1 VSGSRNAFAVIVL
14 LALPLLTGSDYLLH
28 LLVLCVLFSILALSY
43 NVTLG
48 YIGELSLGHSAF
60 FGIGAYASA
69 IVSVRYG
76 FSFWSG
82 IFLGV
87 TVAAAVGLVIGVA
100 TLRIKGPQFAIV
112 TLGLGG
118 IMHLVC
124 SHWVGLTNG
133 PMGITRIP
141 PPTPIGLG
149 ELVVSFD
156 TARSFYYLALMFLV
170 VIIAI
175 CAVTR
180 QSRLGRA
187 FVSVR
192 ENDHLAA
199 SVGVDVFTTK
209 LAAFVISTAMA
220 GLGGV
225 LYAHYMR
232 VISPDVFGVH
242 YVVAMLI
249 MVTAG
254 GRGTI
259 LGPIVGAVIYVVLLE
274 LLRPVGAL
282 RLIAFGVILA
292 VCVIKFPDG
301 IVGFLSR
308 RNLLRRMPSRMDRK
322 SAA

>member
-1 VSGSRNAFAVIVL
+1 MSGSRYALAATIL

-60 FGIGAYASA
+60 FGIGAYVSA
-69 IVSVRYG
+69 IVAVRYG
-76 FSFWSG
+76 LSFWSG
-82 IFLGV
+82 IILGV
-87 TVAAAVGLVIGVA
+87 TVAAAVGLIIGVA

-124 SHWVGLTNG
+124 SHWVALTNG

-141 PPTPIGLG
+141 PPSAIGLG
-149 ELVVSFD
+149 ERVIGFD
-156 TARSFYYLALMFLV
+156 TARNFYYLALVFLV
-170 VIIAI
+170 VVIAI
-175 CAVTR
+175 CAVMR

-199 SVGVDVFTTK
+199 SIGVDVFTTK

-308 RNLLRRMPSRMDRK
+308 GNLLRRLSSRMDRR
-322 SAA
+322 SAT